1 MDLKKTLDV
10 LNAMEA
16 DRIIGRYAIAG
27 AVAAYRYLEPTL
39 TQDLDVL
46 VSFEPKAALI
56 SLDSIFSY
64 LKARGFENFE
74 NEGIV
79 VGGWPVQFIPV
90 TDRLDVEALAD
101 AVEVEIAIPQQSPVR
116 TRLLSAEYLVAIAL
130 RTGRPKDHIRIIQ
143 FMESKSVNIQNLCD
157 VLRRNELLDKWRLFC
172 IRVGIANPC
181 G

>member
-56 SLDSIFSY
+56 SLDSIYSY
-64 LKARGFENFE
+64 LKARGFESFE

-90 TDRLDVEALAD
+90 TDRLDAEALAD
-101 AVEVEIAIPQQSPVR
+101 AVEVEIAVHCSAHRPAEGSHSHHSVHGKQKRQYSKLVR
-116 TRLLSAEYLVAIAL
+116 CPATQRIA
-130 RTGRPKDHIRIIQ
+130 G
-143 FMESKSVNIQNLCD
+143 
-157 VLRRNELLDKWRLFC
+157 
-172 IRVGIANPC
+172 
-181 G
+181 